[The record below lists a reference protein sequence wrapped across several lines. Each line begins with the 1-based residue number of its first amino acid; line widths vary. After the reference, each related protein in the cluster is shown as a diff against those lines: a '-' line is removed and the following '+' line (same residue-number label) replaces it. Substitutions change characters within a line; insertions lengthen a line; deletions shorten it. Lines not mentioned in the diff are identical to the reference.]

1 MSGACPL
8 GTQNVSK
15 PLNDPIPDLAR
26 PMGIERYIR
35 RVRDLSQT
43 SSAVISCLSAA
54 TVLTVTLQLHAAPVI
69 PGLHQK
75 HPLNESRKGALLMTE
90 LRCASCHD
98 GIAPAAAAGPDLRG
112 VGSRMK
118 PDFLKKF
125 ILNPAAHDPG
135 TAMPNVFGALS
146 SAEQEKISA
155 SLTAYLLSLGSEPAK
170 PIPLG
175 KAEAEEG
182 QKLFHETGCIAC
194 HSPRDG
200 SGEAGSTAG
209 AIGLDHVGSKYH
221 AAGLA
226 DFLREPL
233 KARPDGRMPDMRL
246 TTRESELLAAFLIG
260 SEADERKVRT
270 SSAEAIAAGKK
281 AFTEM
286 KCSSCHQVDADP
298 NPGSKSAPALTEKLN
313 IDAGCLSPTPGKAPD
328 YRLSDEQRSAI
339 RRALTEKPA
348 APTPAEAIHLRL
360 TQLNCIACHQRDD
373 FGGVKPELDRYFHS
387 TEEALGN
394 QARIPPELTLIGAK
408 LQPGWLNKVLHE
420 GETVRPYMTTRM
432 PQYGNSAL
440 DGLAELFG
448 EADRLPPLEF
458 KPLERASEPEM
469 KDGALM
475 LLGDK
480 GLNCIA
486 CHNYNGK
493 ESPGMKGLDL
503 MTSYQ
508 RLQPAW
514 FDQFLKNPAKFRPGI
529 IMPSFWPEGK
539 ALQTEIL
546 NGNADDQ
553 IRALWFNFSLGR
565 SARDPSGLK
574 AEDPELIVTD
584 ETRTYRGRSE
594 VAGYRG
600 IAVGYPGGLNYAFN
614 AQTGAFSA
622 IWSGKFVTVGWR
634 GQGSGN
640 FIPASP
646 SIQLAQDVP
655 FLTDLPEAW
664 PLKPVRTKEKPVN
677 PDPTYPSQHGYAF
690 RGYSIGEKGVPT
702 FRYLCGEVAIADTAV
717 TTGGQVPTALRR
729 TLTFTSP
736 KATTLYFRA
745 LAGSVEAV
753 SESSYKTARLK
764 LDLGESSAKGT
775 SHLRKSASGDELILK
790 LDLPAGISTQTLD
803 YAISR

>member
-1 MSGACPL
+1 MEI
-8 GTQNVSK
+8 Q
-15 PLNDPIPDLAR
+15 
-26 PMGIERYIR
+26 RYIHH
-35 RVRDLSQT
+35 VRDLSQ
-43 SSAVISCLSAA
+43 SISAVISCLSVAA
-54 TVLTVTLQLHAAPVI
+54 ACMVAIPLQAAPVI
-69 PGLHQK
+69 PGLYQK
-75 HPLNESRKGALLMTE
+75 HPLNESQKGTLLMTE

-98 GIAPAAAAGPDLRG
+98 GIAPASAAGPDLRG

-125 ILNPAAHDPG
+125 ILNPAAHDPS
-135 TAMPNVFGALS
+135 TAMPNVFGGLS
-146 SAEQEKISA
+146 ADKQEKIAA
-155 SLTAYLLSLGSEPAK
+155 SLSAYLLSLESEPPK
-170 PIPLG
+170 PMALG
-175 KAEAEEG
+175 KVEAEEG
-182 QKLFHETGCIAC
+182 QKLFHEVGCIAC

-200 SGEAGSTAG
+200 SEEAQPSART
-209 AIGLDHVGSKYH
+209 IGLDHVGSKYH

-226 DFLREPL
+226 EFLREPL
-233 KARPDGRMPDMRL
+233 KFRPDGRMPDMRL

-260 SEADERKVRT
+260 SEMDDRKVQA

-286 KCSSCHQVDADP
+286 KCSSCHNVDADP
-298 NPGSKSAPALTEKLN
+298 KPAHPFAPAWTPKLN
-313 IDAGCLSPTPGKAPD
+313 LAAGCLSPTPGKAPD
-328 YRLSDEQRSAI
+328 YSLSDEQRSAI
-339 RRALTEKPA
+339 RSALTDQPKA
-348 APTPAEAIHLRL
+348 LTPAEAIHLRL

-458 KPLERASEPEM
+458 KPLEKASEPEM

-546 NGNADDQ
+546 HGNTDDQ

-622 IWSGKFVTVGWR
+622 IWSGKFVTAGWR

-646 SIQLAQDVP
+646 SVQLAQDVA
-655 FLTDLPEAW
+655 FLTDLPEVW
-664 PLKPVRTKEKPVN
+664 PLKPQRTKEKPVN

-690 RGYSIGEKGVPT
+690 KGYSMGEKGVPT
-702 FRYLCGEVAIADTAV
+702 FRYLCGEVSITDTAV
-717 TTGGQVPTALRR
+717 TTGGKAPTALRR
-729 TLTFTSP
+729 TLSFTSP

-745 LAGSVEAV
+745 LAGNIEAV
-753 SESSYKTARLK
+753 SANSYKTNQLK
-764 LDLGESSAKGT
+764 IDLGESSAKST
-775 SHLRKSASGDELILK
+775 IDLRKSTSGNELIIK
-790 LDLPAGISTQTLD
+790 LDLPAGTSTQTLD
-803 YAISR
+803 YALSR